1 MEAVNL
7 CEGQDLIQGFST
19 PMTAI
24 TLPPPVDIDG
34 TTKKAIIDGL
44 KRVLARFQQAGLI
57 DAGLSYQ
64 DLISQAG
71 PLEHFVSVFIANREK
86 CDDIVLAKGKGPVRD
101 DDQILVCN
109 VSLNQIQ
116 QLLVRTCAK
125 KVFEAEKTEQ
135 TVTETVTKKALFG
148 LIKKTEQ
155 VEVTRIAADPV
166 EERKVRELMRY
177 IAFGWQLPLLE
188 AYHRHLH
195 YQQVMAIEEDIVAL
209 RTVEAIAT
217 VGKFSPEVLTKVKAA
232 AGPDFVDIL
241 LNQPGAIAGV
251 AVWNREMYEF
261 YRKLLGDRAW
271 DFFARDKAFFNVV
284 AALDKANAK
293 VYGEVLCYIAAENL
307 EEIQRLNIDKAE
319 VLVSSLRQAFGNKAP
334 LVLGHP
340 NLAKDILR
348 KVVDNLLHMSQEKDK
363 LMTSFALTCKSMVPT
378 VMDWLSKQPRP

>member
-1 MEAVNL
+1 M
-7 CEGQDLIQGFST
+7 S
-19 PMTAI
+19 AI

-44 KRVLARFQQAGLI
+44 KRVLARFQQAGLV
-57 DAGLSYQ
+57 DPGLSYQ
-64 DLISQAG
+64 DLIAHPQ
-71 PLEHFVSVFIANREK
+71 PLEHFIAVFAEHRAE
-86 CDDIVLAKGKGPVRD
+86 CDDIVAAKGGKPVRD
-101 DDQILVCN
+101 DDQILICN

-125 KVFEAEKTEQ
+125 KVFEAEKTPQ

-155 VEVTRIAADPV
+155 VEVTRVASDPV

-188 AYHRHLH
+188 AYRQHLH
-195 YQQVMAIEEDIVAL
+195 YQQVMVIEEDILAL
-209 RTVEAIAT
+209 RSAEAVAT
-217 VGKFSPEVLTKVKAA
+217 VGTFTPEVLTKVKAA

-241 LNQPGAIAGV
+241 LNRPQAIAGV

-261 YRKLLGDRAW
+261 YRKLLDDHAW

-319 VLVSSLRQAFGNKAP
+319 VLVTSLRQAFGNKAP
-334 LVLGHP
+334 MVLGHP
-340 NLAKDILR
+340 NLGKDILR
-348 KVVDNLLHMSQEKDK
+348 KVVDNLLHMSQEKNK
-363 LMTSFALTCKSMVPT
+363 LMTSFALTCKAMVPS
-378 VMDWLSKQPRP
+378 VMEWLAKQPRP

>member
-1 MEAVNL
+1 
-7 CEGQDLIQGFST
+7 
-19 PMTAI
+19 MTAI

-34 TTKKAIIDGL
+34 PTKKAIIDGL
-44 KRVLARFQQAGLI
+44 KRVLARLQQAGLV

-64 DLISQAG
+64 DLISNPG
-71 PLEHFVSVFIANREK
+71 PLEHFIAVFVDNREQ
-86 CDDIVLAKGKGPVRD
+86 CDDIVVAKSGGPVRD
-101 DDQILVCN
+101 DDAILVCN

-155 VEVTRIAADPV
+155 VEVTRIAADPI

-188 AYHRHLH
+188 AYRQHLH

-209 RTVEAIAT
+209 RSADAVAT
-217 VGKFSPEVLTKVKAA
+217 VGKFTPEVLTKVKAA

-241 LNQPGAIAGV
+241 LNQPRAIAGV

-261 YRKLLGDRAW
+261 YRKMLGEHAW

-319 VLVSSLRQAFGNKAP
+319 VLVTSLRQAFGNKAP
-334 LVLGHP
+334 AVLGHP
-340 NLAKDILR
+340 NLAKEILR

-363 LMTSFALTCKSMVPT
+363 LMSSFALTCKAMVPT
-378 VMDWLSKQPRP
+378 VMDWLSKQPRS